1 MKLYC
6 EGSSEGYNL
15 WPYNVP
21 YMSSRVVLCIF
32 FWNMSSVSSWFCQSL
47 KLTQGLA
54 IKEAPLEGDL
64 TQALKLK
71 GTAIIVQSYQYCIQ
85 CRINHTQHLQFDFGV
100 VLNRVSC
107 SFSNFNLECCQYLIW
122 YCCRHWI
129 VFKHWFVGALVQ
141 STIMILHFPFLS
153 SVSIKPSAISVSVSV
168 FL

>member
-1 MKLYC
+1 M
-6 EGSSEGYNL
+6 NL
-15 WPYNVP
+15 RPYNVP
-21 YMSSRVVLCIF
+21 CMSSRVVLRIF

-85 CRINHTQHLQFDFGV
+85 CRINYTQHLQFDFSV

-107 SFSNFNLECCQYLIW
+107 SFSIFNLECCQYLTW
-122 YCCRHWI
+122 YYCHHWI
-129 VFKHWFVGALVQ
+129 AFKHWCVL
-141 STIMILHFPFLS
+141 TELWYNPFLGGNVKS
-153 SVSIKPSAISVSVSV
+153 
-168 FL
+168 FTT

>member
-1 MKLYC
+1 MECARIMKLYF
-6 EGSSEGYNL
+6 EGTSEGYNL
-15 WPYNVP
+15 RPYNVP

-85 CRINHTQHLQFDFGV
+85 CRINYTQHLQFDFSV

-107 SFSNFNLECCQYLIW
+107 SFSIFNLECCQYLTW
-122 YCCRHWI
+122 YCCHHWI
-129 VFKHWFVGALVQ
+129 AFKHWCVL
-141 STIMILHFPFLS
+141 TELWYNPFLGG
-153 SVSIKPSAISVSVSV
+153 
-168 FL
+168 